1 MNSWKKTLKILFII
15 LMAWSAAAAGEPA
28 LQMDLLTVQEAV
40 DIALSS
46 HPELAAERERLT
58 ELKAQVR
65 EAWSAVLPVVDA
77 TASGVRSQNP
87 GFLNSPNFDD
97 FAGGFDPSFLQ
108 PVPVT
113 LYDYGLS
120 VEQTVYAFGKVSK
133 AVQAARME
141 QARVGFEVRS
151 RELEIARDAALACFE
166 LARAEARIAVLNSER
181 ESREVQV
188 SQALDYLEVGT
199 GTRLQY
205 LQAKAA
211 LASLKSREI
220 AARGEREIAALTLN
234 RALGLDPGDP
244 VRIDGNILSGDGLE
258 DLPDRQ
264 RLLAAGNVRADLMA
278 LEKEREVL
286 GRLRGI
292 EKANHLPE
300 LNFNG
305 KFGFQAIETSNLT
318 DTNYQNWSAGIF
330 LEWNLYD
337 GGATRARVR
346 QIDSRHAR
354 SLWGTANRRG
364 QIAADLLAEMER
376 YRSAR
381 EAITAARE
389 AVVEAEESLRVSTAS
404 RQWGAATALDVLE
417 AERVVTE
424 VRFQELDAVTIA
436 MTALAGIR
444 NLVGLMPYE
453 PLMP

>member
-1 MNSWKKTLKILFII
+1 MNSSKKTLKILFII

-28 LQMDLLTVQEAV
+28 LQTDLLTVQEAV

-305 KFGFQAIETSNLT
+305 NFGFQAIETSNLT

-354 SLWGTANRRG
+354 SLWGTADRRG

-389 AVVEAEESLRVSTAS
+389 AVV
-404 RQWGAATALDVLE
+404 
-417 AERVVTE
+417 
-424 VRFQELDAVTIA
+424 
-436 MTALAGIR
+436 
-444 NLVGLMPYE
+444 
-453 PLMP
+453 